1 MVSYLEP
8 ARARAATL
16 LAALPLEGLWLTPLV
31 LPADYGPATV
41 IFVSAKPA
49 QSAIVKVRCR
59 QDTMDYDQLASFLEV
74 AKLQSFS
81 RAAEKI
87 FRTQPA
93 ISAQVRLLEQECG
106 EKLFDRS
113 GKKVLLT
120 PAGEILQRYAD
131 KMLGLHKE
139 ALQAIAELNQTPRG
153 KLYMGANEATCL
165 YVLPKTFFKFKQLY
179 PLVQISIYRNF
190 SHKILQKVQEGVL
203 DLGIVT
209 LPQSANN
216 MEVIPV
222 FRDEVQL
229 VVPKNH
235 PLGKNKSV
243 TLEEISHHPLI
254 LPKTGHTRVVI
265 DRLLRQ
271 YRDHIQISMELASV
285 ETIKKFVGAGLG
297 ISLIS
302 RTYAQPEVL
311 AGVLRLI
318 PLEGEKIYRE
328 LGLVYRRDRYLSL
341 PAKVFI
347 DVVRES
353 TKTPNSVSSST
364 ATNTIR

>member
-1 MVSYLEP
+1 
-8 ARARAATL
+8 
-16 LAALPLEGLWLTPLV
+16 
-31 LPADYGPATV
+31 
-41 IFVSAKPA
+41 
-49 QSAIVKVRCR
+49 
-59 QDTMDYDQLASFLEV
+59 MDYDQLGSFLEV

-81 RAAEKI
+81 RAAEKL

-120 PAGEILQRYAD
+120 PAGEILSKYAER
-131 KMLGLHKE
+131 MLELHKE
-139 ALQAIAELNQTPRG
+139 ALRTIAELNQTPRG
-153 KLYMGANEATCL
+153 KLYIGANEATCL
-165 YVLPKTFFKFKQLY
+165 YVLPKAFARFKQLY

-190 SHKILQKVQEGVL
+190 SHKILQKVQEGAV

-209 LPQSANN
+209 LPHTMNN
-216 MEVIPV
+216 MEVLSV
-222 FRDEVQL
+222 FRDEVQV

-235 PLGKNKSV
+235 PLAKNRSV
-243 TLEEISHHPLI
+243 AVEEMAQYPLI

-265 DRLLRQ
+265 DRLLHEH
-271 YRDHIQISMELASV
+271 RDHLQISMELASV

-302 RTYAQPEVL
+302 RAYAQSEVS
-311 AGVLRLI
+311 AGVLKLI
-318 PLEGEKIYRE
+318 PLEGQKIYRE

-347 DVVRES
+347 EVVRES
-353 TKTPNSVSSST
+353 TKAINSGSPST
-364 ATNTIR
+364 TTNTIR

>member
-1 MVSYLEP
+1 
-8 ARARAATL
+8 
-16 LAALPLEGLWLTPLV
+16 
-31 LPADYGPATV
+31 
-41 IFVSAKPA
+41 
-49 QSAIVKVRCR
+49 
-59 QDTMDYDQLASFLEV
+59 MDYDQLASFLEV

-93 ISAQVRLLEQECG
+93 ISAQIRLLEQECG

-113 GKKVLLT
+113 GKKVVLT
-120 PAGEILQRYAD
+120 PAGEILSRYAQ
-131 KMLGLHKE
+131 KLLGLQKE
-139 ALQAIAELNQTPRG
+139 ALQTIAELNQSPRG
-153 KLYMGANEATCL
+153 KLHIGANEATCL
-165 YVLPKTFFKFKQLY
+165 YVLPKTFARFKQLY

-190 SHKILQKVQEGVL
+190 SHKIVQKVQENAV

-209 LPQSANN
+209 LPQTTNN

-222 FRDEVQL
+222 FRDEVQV

-235 PLGKNKSV
+235 ALAKKRSA
-243 TLEEISHHPLI
+243 TAAEFAQYPLI

-265 DRLLRQ
+265 DRLLRDF
-271 YRDHIQISMELASV
+271 REHLQISMELASV

-302 RTYAQPEVL
+302 RTYAHPEVA
-311 AGVLRLI
+311 AGILKLI
-318 PLEGEKIYRE
+318 PLEGQKIYRE
-328 LGLVYRRDRYLSL
+328 LGLIYRRDRYLSL

-347 DVVRES
+347 EVVRES
-353 TKTPNSVSSST
+353 TKASNSHSPST
-364 ATNTIR
+364 TNTIG

>member
-1 MVSYLEP
+1 
-8 ARARAATL
+8 
-16 LAALPLEGLWLTPLV
+16 
-31 LPADYGPATV
+31 
-41 IFVSAKPA
+41 
-49 QSAIVKVRCR
+49 
-59 QDTMDYDQLASFLEV
+59 MDYDQLASFLEV
-74 AKLQSFS
+74 AKLSSFS

-87 FRTQPA
+87 YRTQPA

-120 PAGEILQRYAD
+120 PAGEILRRYAEKLLD
-131 KMLGLHKE
+131 MQKE

-153 KLYMGANEATCL
+153 KLYIGCNEATCL
-165 YVLPKTFFKFKQLY
+165 YVLPKTFAKFKQLY

-190 SHKILQKVQEGVL
+190 SHKILQKVQEGAV
-203 DLGIVT
+203 DMGIVT

-222 FRDEVQL
+222 FRDDVQA

-235 PLGKNKSV
+235 ALAKKRSV
-243 TLEEISHHPLI
+243 TIEEVANYPLI
-254 LPKTGHTRVVI
+254 LPKTGHTRVVM
-265 DRLLRQ
+265 DRLLRDH
-271 YRDHIQISMELASV
+271 RDRIQISMELASV

-302 RTYAQPEVL
+302 RTYAQAEVA
-311 AGVLRLI
+311 AGVLKLI
-318 PLEGEKIYRE
+318 PVEGQKIYRE
-328 LGLVYRRDRYLSL
+328 LGLIYRRDRYLSL

-347 DVVRES
+347 EVVRES
-353 TKTPNSVSSST
+353 TKAPDSGST
-364 ATNTIR
+364 STLKTTICK

>member
-1 MVSYLEP
+1 
-8 ARARAATL
+8 
-16 LAALPLEGLWLTPLV
+16 
-31 LPADYGPATV
+31 
-41 IFVSAKPA
+41 
-49 QSAIVKVRCR
+49 
-59 QDTMDYDQLASFLEV
+59 MDYDQLASFLEV

-81 RAAEKI
+81 RAAEKL

-113 GKKVLLT
+113 GKKVMLT
-120 PAGEILQRYAD
+120 PAGEILRRYAD
-131 KMLGLHKE
+131 KMLDLHKE

-165 YVLPKTFFKFKQLY
+165 YVLPKTFAKFKQLY

-203 DLGIVT
+203 DMGIVT
-209 LPQSANN
+209 LPHAASNTV
-216 MEVIPV
+216 VIPL
-222 FRDEVQL
+222 FRDELQL

-235 PLGKNKSV
+235 PLWKSKSV
-243 TLEEISHHPLI
+243 TPEQISHHPLI

-265 DRLLRQ
+265 DRLLRDF
-271 YRDHIQISMELASV
+271 RDHIQISMELASV

-302 RTYAQPEVL
+302 RTYAQPEVA
-311 AGVLRLI
+311 AGVLKLI

-353 TKTPNSVSSST
+353 AKQPDSNYPAPMTDEIPCP
-364 ATNTIR
+364 A